1 VDAALWIYTVT
12 IENNVEDAAP
22 EILEAA
28 GVDANGLRFS
38 GSYRDLEVSGTLPE
52 GFSAGQ
58 IEQLLEDGRG
68 PDDQDT
74 DDKVS
79 ALAAVVATFGDLTR
93 ANATLTDTD
102 ITVDAGAGENPSGA
116 RPPRP
121 STPRRPPA
129 SPPPARSRRPST
141 PWPRRSNSSRG
152 SDSAKR
158 PPSLTTTPRTA
169 GARTAESNSRPR
181 TPSDDRSPQPQF
193 TLHKEAHHMI
203 WVLVAI
209 RLPLPLALLLGVLI
223 GWLLWRWRRR
233 QVSQTEWN
241 RMVLSGRSAEDDL
254 AQLQTT
260 HQQVLG
266 ERDSSAG
273 PGTG

>member
-1 VDAALWIYTVT
+1 
-12 IENNVEDAAP
+12 
-22 EILEAA
+22 
-28 GVDANGLRFS
+28 
-38 GSYRDLEVSGTLPE
+38 
-52 GFSAGQ
+52 
-58 IEQLLEDGRG
+58 
-68 PDDQDT
+68 
-74 DDKVS
+74 
-79 ALAAVVATFGDLTR
+79 
-93 ANATLTDTD
+93 
-102 ITVDAGAGENPSGA
+102 
-116 RPPRP
+116 
-121 STPRRPPA
+121 
-129 SPPPARSRRPST
+129 
-141 PWPRRSNSSRG
+141 
-152 SDSAKR
+152 
-158 PPSLTTTPRTA
+158 
-169 GARTAESNSRPR
+169 
-181 TPSDDRSPQPQF
+181 
-193 TLHKEAHHMI
+193 MI